1 MTQGIKLIVGL
12 GNPGPEYDLT
22 RHNAGALFIE
32 RLADRHNVGLRAE
45 SKFFG
50 LTGRLTID
58 GQDIR
63 LLIPTTFMNRSGQ
76 AVAALAGF
84 YRITP
89 EEILVAHD
97 ELDLPPGVVKC
108 KKGGGHGGHNG
119 LRDIMKHLSGKSFVR
134 VRIGVSRP
142 PPGWDVANY
151 VLASWSVDEQSQLE
165 DVMQRAA
172 DAVEVIVTDGAKA
185 AMNHIN
191 QRRAIAVEPTP
202 TAPERREHH

>member
-97 ELDLPPGVVKC
+97 ELDLPPGVV
-108 KKGGGHGGHNG
+108 
-119 LRDIMKHLSGKSFVR
+119 
-134 VRIGVSRP
+134 
-142 PPGWDVANY
+142 
-151 VLASWSVDEQSQLE
+151 
-165 DVMQRAA
+165 
-172 DAVEVIVTDGAKA
+172 
-185 AMNHIN
+185 
-191 QRRAIAVEPTP
+191 
-202 TAPERREHH
+202 